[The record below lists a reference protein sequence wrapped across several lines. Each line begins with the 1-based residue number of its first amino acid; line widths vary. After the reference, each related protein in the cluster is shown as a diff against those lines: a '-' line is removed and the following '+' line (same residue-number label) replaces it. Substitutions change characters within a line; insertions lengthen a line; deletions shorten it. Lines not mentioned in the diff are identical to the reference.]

1 LKIAWGHSEDNLA
14 EVATKQKAGQPVT
27 PKRQALAKTHGAVA
41 GALAAFIMAL
51 PVDGYLGDA
60 LDTPAHRLLLPAL
73 AMFAH
78 AFVDAM
84 VELAAEDPS
93 SRLDPNARSD
103 IQAGKGP
110 ADPTKLFADWRN
122 YKFEDAVSDAIKRGV
137 RYPGMGQNH
146 LTHLKQVGFA
156 PTAHPYEMSGK
167 DSVGFMDHTED
178 LKKKAVP
185 Q

>member
-146 LTHLKQVGFA
+146 LTHLKQVGLA